1 MDNQNVFLGATGDVV
16 ATYDNSGVVQPGS
29 SSAPADTSVTDTA
42 STDSGIS
49 PDQASS
55 DAPAKSSNPWLL
67 YLGGALV
74 FYYLILKK
82 K

>member
-1 MDNQNVFLGATGDVV
+1 MDKTIMIGASGDVV

-29 SSAPADTSVTDTA
+29 STAPADTSVTDTA

-55 DAPAKSSNPWLL
+55 DAPAASSSPWLL